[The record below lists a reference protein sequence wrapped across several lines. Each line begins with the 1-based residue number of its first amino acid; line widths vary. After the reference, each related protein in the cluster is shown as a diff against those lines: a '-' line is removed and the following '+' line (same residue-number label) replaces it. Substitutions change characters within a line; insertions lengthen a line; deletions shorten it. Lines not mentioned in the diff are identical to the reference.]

1 MDMVNGCILSTNEK
15 LLNLIKLKRS
25 ELLSLAADNEL
36 TNYNVVKCSQELDIL
51 IYELQSL
58 YRNRTISNR
67 IDLREMDGIH

>member
-1 MDMVNGCILSTNEK
+1 MVNGCILSTNEK